1 MLYSVQWVVV
11 ELSGTCITYIYTY
24 IGILFGGFDVSSS
37 SASDSLWGLA
47 ILFLGDD
54 ITR

>member
-11 ELSGTCITYIYTY
+11 ELSGTCITYIY
-24 IGILFGGFDVSSS
+24 ILFGGFDVS

-47 ILFLGDD
+47 IPFLGDD

>member
-1 MLYSVQWVVV
+1 MLYSVQWVV
-11 ELSGTCITYIYTY
+11 ELSGTCTKYIY
-24 IGILFGGFDVSSS
+24 ILFGGFDVSSS

-47 ILFLGDD
+47 NLFLGDD